1 VPKGVGVMNLGFT
14 IRRNFM
20 QEVKGKFNSA
30 KVFTDAVDE
39 KSLQQIQ
46 TLCNQE
52 FTSGTKIRLMP
63 DVHAGAGCTIG
74 TTMTIK
80 DKIVPNLVG
89 VDIGCGMET
98 LCIKADSEVSKNFNG
113 AELDK
118 IIRKN
123 IPSGFNIRKF
133 PHGFVEQVDWE
144 KIKGHYNKKRAWL
157 SLGTLGGGNH
167 FIEADRDDEGNL
179 YIVVHSGSR
188 HAGLEIANYYQE
200 LAWRQLNGNCES
212 DCKQL
217 IEQLKAEGRTQE
229 IQEKL
234 AELKAQVVT
243 NIPKDLAYLSGEFF
257 DDYINDM
264 KIMQHFALLNRKAM
278 IQVICIGL
286 HVKEEDII
294 EQFTT
299 IHNYIDTDNM
309 ILRKGAVS
317 AQKGEKLLIPINMR
331 DGSIICV
338 GKGNEDWNCSAPH
351 GAGRVMSRKKARENL
366 SLEEFKA
373 EMSGIWSS
381 TVNLD
386 TIDEAP
392 MAYKSMDDILANINP
407 TAEILK
413 IIKPIYNYKA
423 GDE

>member
-1 VPKGVGVMNLGFT
+1 ML
-14 IRRNFM
+14 M
-20 QEVKGKFNSA
+20 QEVKGKYNTA
-30 KVFTDAVDE
+30 KVFTDVVDE
-39 KSLQQIQ
+39 KSLQQIKG
-46 TLCNQE
+46 LCDQE
-52 FTSGTKIRLMP
+52 FTSGAKIRLMP

-80 DKIVPNLVG
+80 DKICPNLVG

-98 LCIKADSEVSKNFNG
+98 LCIKADSEVSRNFNG
-113 AELDK
+113 ADLDK

-123 IPSGFNIRKF
+123 IPSGFSIRKF
-133 PHGFVEQVDWE
+133 PHAFVEQVEWDN
-144 KIKGHYNKKRAWL
+144 IKGHYNKKRAWL

-188 HAGLEIANYYQE
+188 HAGLEIADYYQE
-200 LAWRQLNGNCES
+200 QAWRQLNGNAEE
-212 DCKQL
+212 DCRKL
-217 IEQLKAEGRTQE
+217 IERLKAEGKEQE

-234 AELKAQVVT
+234 EELKAQIST
-243 NIPKDLAYLSGEFF
+243 DIPKDLAYVSGELF

-264 KIMQHFALLNRKAM
+264 RIMQHFAMLNRKAM
-278 IQVICIGL
+278 VQSISIGL
-286 HVKEEDII
+286 RIKQEDII

-299 IHNYIDTDNM
+299 IHNYIDTDKM

-331 DGSIICV
+331 DGSLICV

-351 GAGRVMSRKKARENL
+351 GAGRVMSRNKARKEL

-381 TVNLD
+381 TVNLE

-392 MAYKSMDDILANINP
+392 MAYKTMDDIVANIDP
-407 TAEILK
+407 TAEIVK
-413 IIKPIYNYKA
+413 VIKPIYNYKA
-423 GDE
+423 AE

>member
-1 VPKGVGVMNLGFT
+1 
-14 IRRNFM
+14 M
-20 QEVKGKFNSA
+20 QTVTGKFNEA
-30 KVFTDAVDE
+30 KVFTDVVDE
-39 KSLQQIQ
+39 TSLEQIR
-46 TLCNQE
+46 TLCDQE
-52 FTSGTKIRLMP
+52 FTSGAKIRLMP

-98 LCIKADSEVSKNFNG
+98 LCIKADSEVSETFDG
-113 AELDK
+113 AKLDK

-123 IPSGFNIRKF
+123 IPSGFKIRKF
-133 PHGFVEQVDWE
+133 PHEFVSQVEWNN
-144 KIKGHYNKKRAWL
+144 IKGNFNKSRARL

-188 HAGLEIANYYQE
+188 HAGLEIADYYQE
-200 LAWRQLNGNCES
+200 MAWKQLNGNCEV
-212 DCKQL
+212 DKKRL
-217 IEQLKAEGRTQE
+217 IETLKAEGREQE
-229 IQEKL
+229 IQARLE
-234 AELKAQVVT
+234 ELNAQILT
-243 NIPKDLAYLSGEFF
+243 NVPKDLTYVSGELF

-264 KIMQHFALLNRKAM
+264 RIMQHFAMLNRKAM
-278 IQVICIGL
+278 IQTISVGL
-286 HVKEEDII
+286 RLKKEDII
-294 EQFTT
+294 DQFTT
-299 IHNYIDTDNM
+299 IHNYIDTENM

-331 DGSIICV
+331 DGSLICI

-351 GAGRVMSRKKARENL
+351 GAGRIMSRGKARKEL
-366 SLEEFKA
+366 SMEEFKA

-392 MAYKSMDDILANINP
+392 MAYKTMDDIVANIGP
-407 TAEILK
+407 TAEIVK
-413 IIKPIYNYKA
+413 VIKPIYNFKA
-423 GDE
+423 AD

>member
-1 VPKGVGVMNLGFT
+1 
-14 IRRNFM
+14 M
-20 QEVKGKFNSA
+20 QEVNGKYNTA
-30 KVFTDAVDE
+30 KVYTDVIDE
-39 KSLQQIQ
+39 KSLQQIK
-46 TLCNQE
+46 TLCDQE
-52 FTSGTKIRLMP
+52 FTSGAKIRLMP

-98 LCIKADSEVSKNFNG
+98 LCIKSDSEVSRNFNG

-118 IIRKN
+118 IIRMN

-133 PHGFVEQVDWE
+133 PHAFVEQVEWDN
-144 KIKGHYNKKRAWL
+144 IKGHYNKKRAWL

-188 HAGLEIANYYQE
+188 HAGLEIADYYQE
-200 LAWRQLNGNCES
+200 QAWKQINGNSEA
-212 DCKQL
+212 DCKHL
-217 IEQLKAEGRTQE
+217 IDQLKSEGRENE
-229 IQEKL
+229 IQVKL
-234 AELKAQVVT
+234 AELKAQVST
-243 NIPKDLAYLSGEFF
+243 NVPKDLAYVSGELF

-264 KIMQHFALLNRKAM
+264 RIMQHFAMLNRKAM
-278 IQVICIGL
+278 IQSISIGL
-286 HVKEEDII
+286 HIKEADII
-294 EQFTT
+294 DQFTT
-299 IHNYIDTDNM
+299 IHNYIDTENM

-317 AQKGEKLLIPINMR
+317 AQNGEKFLIPINMR
-331 DGSIICV
+331 DGSLICI

-351 GAGRVMSRKKARENL
+351 GAGRVMSRNKAKKEL

-392 MAYKSMDDILANINP
+392 MAYKTMDDIVANIAP
-407 TAEILK
+407 TAEIQK
-413 IIKPIYNYKA
+413 VIKPIYNYKA
-423 GDE
+423 GEERSW

>member
-1 VPKGVGVMNLGFT
+1 
-14 IRRNFM
+14 M
-20 QEVKGKFNSA
+20 QEVNGKYNTA
-30 KVFTDAVDE
+30 KVYTDVIDE
-39 KSLQQIQ
+39 KSLQQIK
-46 TLCNQE
+46 TLCDQE
-52 FTSGTKIRLMP
+52 FTSGAKIRLMP

-98 LCIKADSEVSKNFNG
+98 LCIKSDSEVSRNFNG

-118 IIRKN
+118 IIRMN

-133 PHGFVEQVDWE
+133 PHAFVEQVEWDN
-144 KIKGHYNKKRAWL
+144 IKGHYNKKRAWL

-188 HAGLEIANYYQE
+188 HAGLEIADYYQE
-200 LAWRQLNGNCES
+200 QAWKQINGNSEA
-212 DCKQL
+212 DCKHL
-217 IEQLKAEGRTQE
+217 IDQLKSEGRENE
-229 IQEKL
+229 IQDKL
-234 AELKAQVVT
+234 TELKVQVST
-243 NIPKDLAYLSGEFF
+243 NVPKDLAYVSGELF

-264 KIMQHFALLNRKAM
+264 RIMQHFAMLNRKAM
-278 IQVICIGL
+278 IQSISIGL
-286 HVKEEDII
+286 HIKEADII
-294 EQFTT
+294 DQFTT
-299 IHNYIDTDNM
+299 IHNYIDTENM

-317 AQKGEKLLIPINMR
+317 AQNGEKFLIPINMR
-331 DGSIICV
+331 DGTLICI

-351 GAGRVMSRKKARENL
+351 GAGRVMSRSKAKKEL

-392 MAYKSMDDILANINP
+392 MAYKTMDDIVANIAP
-407 TAEILK
+407 TAEIQK
-413 IIKPIYNYKA
+413 VIKPIYNYKA
-423 GDE
+423 GEERSW